1 MPLSEREQAI
11 SAVQEALKKSGQYG
25 GKVDGD
31 LGPMT
36 LSSIKA
42 FQQAHSMLVT
52 GRLNSETI
60 DRLGVGA
67 GAITALVGAVSA

>member
-1 MPLSEREQAI
+1 MALSEREQAI
-11 SAVQEALKKSGQYG
+11 STVQEALKKSGHYG

-31 LGPMT
+31 LGPVT

-42 FQQAHSMLVT
+42 FQQVHSLSMT
-52 GRLNSETI
+52 GRLNSASI

-67 GAITALVGAVSA
+67 GAIAALGGAVSA